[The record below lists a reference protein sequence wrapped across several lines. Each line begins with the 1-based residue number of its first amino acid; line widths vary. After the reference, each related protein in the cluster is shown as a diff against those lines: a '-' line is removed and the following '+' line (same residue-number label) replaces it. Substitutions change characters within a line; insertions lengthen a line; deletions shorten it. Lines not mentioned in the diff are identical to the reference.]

1 MTIPRLSALD
11 ASFLAVET
19 PTAHMHVGWVALFS
33 ASDQGRLPSFQ
44 QLREH
49 IELRVG
55 RAPRYRQKLASVP
68 LGLHAP
74 EWIDDPAFSVDRH
87 VYWASGP
94 LRELIDEVM
103 SIPLRRDRPLWE
115 MRICEDARDGCFAI
129 VGKTHHCMVDG
140 LAAVELAS
148 LLLDP
153 TPETVSYESESW
165 SAEPEPGSERVLARG
180 VRDLLG
186 QQLDL
191 LQWPLEA
198 ASSPG
203 PAARQVVGGAM
214 RAFRALDQLLRAAP
228 TSVLNGQLSPL
239 RRLAWA
245 QRPLQDLLT
254 IKRAYG
260 TTVNDVILAA
270 VAGGIRSFLLRRGE
284 EPVGLKVMVPVSVR
298 SPDDV
303 LGNHISF
310 VFAELPCHE
319 PDPVGRLYEVHASMS
334 RAKRDGEPEGSDLVL
349 KAASRTPVT
358 VQQALSRL
366 MSSPRAFNLVV
377 SNIPGPTTPMYML
390 GCKLESVYPMVPLS
404 ENHAVSVGMLT
415 VADQACFGVYADR
428 QALPDVDVLAGDVDA
443 AVAELLAGTARV
455 MDSPG
460 SLLMRAHA
468 ALSDDA
474 PVSHVQSSQAPNQ
487 AAVNGT
493 APSAE
498 QSERQ
503 AYDRELQRLANDM
516 RSPSVDHAGAPP
528 QSVAQASHGMQA
540 ANPQQNGRP
549 HISSRPQDGS
559 PPRSEHE
566 HLANV
571 LRETDDRLLRDDEL
585 AAQRERVGANGED
598 LPGDSVG

>member
-87 VYWASGP
+87 VYWAPGP

-115 MRICEDARDGCFAI
+115 MWICENARDGCFAI

-165 SAEPEPGSERVLARG
+165 SAKPEPGSERVLARG

-270 VAGGIRSFLLRRGE
+270 VAGGVRSYLLRRGE
-284 EPVGLKVMVPVSVR
+284 EPVALKVMVPVSVR

-310 VFAELPCHE
+310 VFADLPCHE

-415 VADQACFGVYADR
+415 VDEQACFGVYADR
-428 QALPDVDVLAGDVDA
+428 QAMPDVDVLAGDVGA

-455 MDSPG
+455 MESPG

-468 ALSDDA
+468 ALSEDA
-474 PVSHVQSSQAPNQ
+474 PLSRVQGLEAPNH
-487 AAVNGT
+487 AVAGGT
-493 APSAE
+493 PPSAE

-503 AYDRELQRLANDM
+503 AYDRELQRLASDM
-516 RSPSVDHAGAPP
+516 RSPSAAHADAPP
-528 QSVAQASHGMQA
+528 QSVDQASRRMQPA
-540 ANPQQNGRP
+540 DPQQNGRP

-559 PPRSEHE
+559 PPGAEHE
-566 HLANV
+566 RPSNV
-571 LRETDDRLLRDDEL
+571 LRETDDRLLHDEEL
-585 AAQRERVGANGED
+585 AAQRERVGASGED
-598 LPGDSVG
+598 LPGNSAG

>member
-87 VYWASGP
+87 VYWAPGP

-115 MRICEDARDGCFAI
+115 MWICENARDGCFAI

-270 VAGGIRSFLLRRGE
+270 VAGGIRSYLLRRGE
-284 EPVGLKVMVPVSVR
+284 EPVALKVMVPVSVR

-390 GCKLESVYPMVPLS
+390 GCRLESVYPMVPLS

-415 VADQACFGVYADR
+415 VHEQACFGVYADR
-428 QALPDVDVLAGDVDA
+428 QALPDVDVLASDVDA

-455 MDSPG
+455 MESPG

-468 ALSDDA
+468 ALPEDA
-474 PVSHVQSSQAPNQ
+474 PLSGVQRLEAPNH
-487 AAVNGT
+487 AVASGT
-493 APSAE
+493 PPSAE

-503 AYDRELQRLANDM
+503 AYDRELQRLASDM
-516 RSPSVDHAGAPP
+516 RSSSAAHADAPP
-528 QSVAQASHGMQA
+528 QSVDQVSRRMQSA
-540 ANPQQNGRP
+540 DPQQNGRP
-549 HISSRPQDGS
+549 HISSRPEEGS
-559 PPRSEHE
+559 LPRAEHE
-566 HLANV
+566 RLSNV
-571 LRETDDRLLRDDEL
+571 SPEGDGRLVGDEEL
-585 AAQRERVGANGED
+585 AAKRERVGASGED
-598 LPGDSVG
+598 LPGNSMG